1 VRKRIYWGLGVGLLG
16 LLFTQKGTYWF
27 SATYLHDIVTSVLGA
42 FGGVLIGF
50 LISCIVEKTTDERS
64 RRFKVLYWFLGM
76 AIFGS
81 FLGFGKGVRV
91 SMTLTVLASTLGI
104 GLVNRAPAVFP
115 TAAGGIG
122 QWPIMP
128 FLRVGREHP

>member
-1 VRKRIYWGLGVGLLG
+1 MKKRIYWGLGVGLLG
-16 LLFTQKGTYWF
+16 LLLAQKGTYWF

-50 LISCIVEKTTDERS
+50 LISCIVEKPTDERS
-64 RRFKVLYWFLGM
+64 RRFKVLYWLLVM

-104 GLVNRAPAVFP
+104 GLVF
-115 TAAGGIG
+115 GLL
-122 QWPIMP
+122 QY
-128 FLRVGREHP
+128 FLQRRVA